1 MKIIITK
8 KQYKFLV
15 YSLIDTVTGG
25 ELTLVMDDSNT
36 LSYHRIFDSYG
47 EEIMSIF
54 YKKGS
59 GRNPGC
65 KNDLGLDSVFVEE
78 LQKYVPH
85 FRRKIFSEV
94 MVDYVFEKTGI
105 KCDCI
110 DYTYTVPAEGKEF
123 DDDVRFMYNVKKKKR
138 INFNESV
145 DDRQSLDKI
154 IYDFLKDEYYPD
166 YNWGPE
172 LFDFYREDVEKYGFI
187 SFYINDNEE
196 YTYYNDGTLEIMR
209 NTSERLDSWFNDSW
223 KPVFKKW
230 FEEHSGL
237 KVKRIVTMDGVTAL
251 NESVNIDKNKKLIN
265 SIIGFDFSNKI
276 QQITSWS
283 DVPTSFDGCVGWE
296 SVRRWLNYFGPMYKF
311 EYYGVEYLY
320 QDRGDFEVFIDDD
333 CYEFVD
339 NEIPEK
345 FGIAVLGLRFS
356 DIIDMYF
363 TEEN

>member
-1 MKIIITK
+1 MNIIITK
-8 KQYKFLV
+8 KQYKLLV
-15 YSLIDTVTGG
+15 YSLLDIITGG
-25 ELTLVMDDSNT
+25 KLTVDDLNDQYTSV
-36 LSYHRIFDSYG
+36 YDSEG
-47 EEIMSIF
+47 ENIMNIF
-54 YKKGS
+54 YKKSS

-123 DDDVRFMYNVKKKKR
+123 DDDVRFMYNVKKKKKIR
-138 INFNESV
+138 FDESV
-145 DDRQSLDKI
+145 DDRQSLDEI
-154 IYDFLKDEYYPD
+154 IYNFLEDDYYPD

-172 LFDFYREDVEKYGFI
+172 LFDFYRKEVKKHGIID
-187 SFYINDNEE
+187 FYINDSEG
-196 YTYYNDGTLEIMR
+196 YSYYSDGTLDIMPWVCK
-209 NTSERLDSWFNDSW
+209 RLNEWFNDSW

-230 FEEHSGL
+230 FEENSGL
-237 KVKRIVTMDGVTAL
+237 KVKRIVTMDRVTAL
-251 NESVNIDKNKKLIN
+251 NESVNIEKNKKLIN

-276 QQITSWS
+276 QQITSSS
-283 DVPTSFDGCVGWE
+283 DIPISFGGCVSWA
-296 SVRRWLNYFGPMYKF
+296 SVRKWLNYFGPMYTF
-311 EYYGVEYLY
+311 EYYGVKYLY
-320 QDRGDFEVFIDDD
+320 QDRGDNEAFIDDD
-333 CYEFVD
+333 CYEFVN

>member
-1 MKIIITK
+1 MNIIITK
-8 KQYKFLV
+8 KQYKLLV
-15 YSLIDTVTGG
+15 YDLLDTVTGG

-65 KNDLGLDSVFVEE
+65 KNDLGLDYVFVEE

-123 DDDVRFMYNVKKKKR
+123 DDDVRFMYNVKKKRR
-138 INFNESV
+138 IIFKESV

-154 IYDFLKDEYYPD
+154 IYDFLEEEYYPD

-172 LFDFYREDVEKYGFI
+172 LFDFYREDVEKYG
-187 SFYINDNEE
+187 SVNFYINDNEE
-196 YTYYNDGTLEIMR
+196 YTYYDDGTLEIMPWVC
-209 NTSERLDSWFNDSW
+209 ERLDSWFNNTWYS
-223 KPVFKKW
+223 VFKYW
-230 FEEHSGL
+230 FEENSGL
-237 KVKRIVTMDGVTAL
+237 KVSRIVDSTDNNVLLG
-251 NESVNIDKNKKLIN
+251 ESTDKNKKLIN
-265 SIIGFDFSNKI
+265 DVIGFDFSNKI
-276 QQITSWS
+276 TQVTSS
-283 DVPTSFDGCVGWE
+283 YDIPMEFDECFNYQ
-296 SVRRWLNYFGPMYKF
+296 SVRLWLNAWGPMYLFSLK
-311 EYYGVEYLY
+311 GSKILY
-320 QDRGDFEVFIDDD
+320 QDRWDYEWFFYDD
-333 CYEFVD
+333 CMEYVD

-345 FGIAVLGLRFS
+345 LGIAILGLRFS

-363 TEEN
+363 EEE